1 MFYHVSGTGGHV
13 SHREGHVSH
22 RGGCPGVPSGGPGG
36 VAAFG
41 VPPGASRCL
50 PVTPGAPQISLEHE
64 ILLHPRYFGPNLL
77 NTVKQ
82 KLFTEVE
89 GTCTGKYGFVIAVT
103 TIDNIGA
110 GVIQPGR
117 GFVLYP
123 VRYKAI
129 VFRPFKGEV
138 VDAVVTQVNKVGLF
152 TEIGPMSCFISR
164 HSIPS
169 EMEFDP
175 NSNPPCYKTVDEDI
189 VIQQDDEIRL
199 KIVGTRVDK
208 NDITLYTYPEN
219 WRAFKALIAAQ
230 YSGARLRV
238 ASAPPHFHFGHTNR
252 SPQFLQ
258 KFPLGKVPAFEGD
271 DGFCVF
277 ESNAIAYYVS
287 TEELR
292 GSTPEAA
299 AAVLQWVN
307 FADSDVVPP
316 ASTWVFPTLGIL
328 HYNKQA
334 TEVAKEEVRRV
345 LGVLDGHLRTRT
357 FLVGERVSLADISLV
372 CALLWLYKQVL
383 DPAFRGPFGNVNRW
397 FLTCLNQ
404 PQFKAV
410 LGEVQLC
417 QRMAQFDAKK
427 FAESQ
432 ARKEKD
438 PPRKEKEKEKEP
450 PRKEKPPKKE
460 EKRPEPDEDLDEC
473 EQVLAAEPKA
483 KDPFA
488 HLPRGGTWGH
498 LGQLGTPGGHLGT
511 PGPFVLDEFKR
522 KYSNEDTLSVALP
535 HFWEHFDREGWSLW
549 YCQYRYPEE
558 LSQTFMSCNLITGAV
573 SFILIV
579 LIIQILI
586 QILVLIILILMIFI
600 ILILMIFIIQ
610 ILILLILIP
619 IPVSPHPHP
628 SSPRGAQPD
637 LRMFQRLDK
646 LRKNAFASVALFGSD
661 HDSSISG
668 VWVLRGQELAF
679 TLCPD
684 WQVDYESYTWRKL
697 DPDSAECRTLVT
709 EYFLWEGEFR
719 HVGKPFNQG
728 KIFK

>member
-1 MFYHVSGTGGHV
+1 
-13 SHREGHVSH
+13 
-22 RGGCPGVPSGGPGG
+22 
-36 VAAFG
+36 
-41 VPPGASRCL
+41 
-50 PVTPGAPQISLEHE
+50 
-64 ILLHPRYFGPNLL
+64 
-77 NTVKQ
+77 
-82 KLFTEVE
+82 
-89 GTCTGKYGFVIAVT
+89 
-103 TIDNIGA
+103 
-110 GVIQPGR
+110 
-117 GFVLYP
+117 
-123 VRYKAI
+123 
-129 VFRPFKGEV
+129 
-138 VDAVVTQVNKVGLF
+138 
-152 TEIGPMSCFISR
+152 
-164 HSIPS
+164 
-169 EMEFDP
+169 
-175 NSNPPCYKTVDEDI
+175 
-189 VIQQDDEIRL
+189 
-199 KIVGTRVDK
+199 
-208 NDITLYTYPEN
+208 TLYTYTEN

-238 ASAPPHFHFGHTNR
+238 LSGPPHFHFGHTNR
-252 SPQFLQ
+252 TPQFLQ
-258 KFPLGKVPAFEGD
+258 KFPVGKVPAFEGD

-277 ESNAIAYYVS
+277 ESNAIAYYGQGGS
-287 TEELR
+287 PTSLPLNELCAAPGLGVVL
-292 GSTPEAA
+292 GSPHEF
-299 AAVLQWVN
+299 WGPFSN
-307 FADSDVVPP
+307 FGAPSPIFGAP
-316 ASTWVFPTLGIL
+316 
-328 HYNKQA
+328 QA
-334 TEVAKEEVRRV
+334 TEVAKEEVKRV
-345 LGVLDGHLRTRT
+345 LGVLDGHLKTRT

-432 ARKEKD
+432 ARKEKET
-438 PPRKEKEKEKEP
+438 PKKEKEP
-450 PRKEKPPKKE
+450 PKKEKPPKKE

-488 HLPRGGTWGH
+488 HLPKS
-498 LGQLGTPGGHLGT
+498 
-511 PGPFVLDEFKR
+511 PFILDEFKR
-522 KYSNEDTLSVALP
+522 KYSNEDTLGVALP

-558 LSQTFMSCNLITGAV
+558 LSQTFMSCNLITG
-573 SFILIV
+573 
-579 LIIQILI
+579 
-586 QILVLIILILMIFI
+586 
-600 ILILMIFIIQ
+600 
-610 ILILLILIP
+610 
-619 IPVSPHPHP
+619 
-628 SSPRGAQPD
+628 
-637 LRMFQRLDK
+637 MFQRLDK
-646 LRKNAFASVALFGSD
+646 LRKNAFASVVLFGSD

-668 VWVLRGQELAF
+668 VWVMRGQELAF

>member
-1 MFYHVSGTGGHV
+1 
-13 SHREGHVSH
+13 
-22 RGGCPGVPSGGPGG
+22 
-36 VAAFG
+36 
-41 VPPGASRCL
+41 
-50 PVTPGAPQISLEHE
+50 
-64 ILLHPRYFGPNLL
+64 
-77 NTVKQ
+77 
-82 KLFTEVE
+82 
-89 GTCTGKYGFVIAVT
+89 
-103 TIDNIGA
+103 
-110 GVIQPGR
+110 
-117 GFVLYP
+117 
-123 VRYKAI
+123 
-129 VFRPFKGEV
+129 
-138 VDAVVTQVNKVGLF
+138 
-152 TEIGPMSCFISR
+152 
-164 HSIPS
+164 
-169 EMEFDP
+169 
-175 NSNPPCYKTVDEDI
+175 
-189 VIQQDDEIRL
+189 
-199 KIVGTRVDK
+199 
-208 NDITLYTYPEN
+208 TLYTYPEN

-238 ASAPPHFHFGHTNR
+238 LSGPPHFHFGHTNR
-252 SPQFLQ
+252 TPQFLQ
-258 KFPLGKVPAFEGD
+258 KFPVGKVPAFEGD

-334 TEVAKEEVRRV
+334 TEVAKEEVKRV

-417 QRMAQFDAKK
+417 QRMAQFDG
-427 FAESQ
+427 E
-432 ARKEKD
+432 
-438 PPRKEKEKEKEP
+438 
-450 PRKEKPPKKE
+450 
-460 EKRPEPDEDLDEC
+460 
-473 EQVLAAEPKA
+473 
-483 KDPFA
+483 
-488 HLPRGGTWGH
+488 GGT
-498 LGQLGTPGGHLGT
+498 GTPG
-511 PGPFVLDEFKR
+511 GPFVLDEFKR
-522 KYSNEDTLSVALP
+522 KYSNEDTLGVALP

-558 LSQTFMSCNLITGAV
+558 LSQTFMSCNLITG
-573 SFILIV
+573 
-579 LIIQILI
+579 
-586 QILVLIILILMIFI
+586 
-600 ILILMIFIIQ
+600 
-610 ILILLILIP
+610 
-619 IPVSPHPHP
+619 
-628 SSPRGAQPD
+628 
-637 LRMFQRLDK
+637 MFQRLDK
-646 LRKNAFASVALFGSD
+646 LRKNAFASVVLFGSD

>member
-1 MFYHVSGTGGHV
+1 MAVSG
-13 SHREGHVSH
+13 
-22 RGGCPGVPSGGPGG
+22 
-36 VAAFG
+36 
-41 VPPGASRCL
+41 
-50 PVTPGAPQISLEHE
+50 
-64 ILLHPRYFGPNLL
+64 
-77 NTVKQ
+77 
-82 KLFTEVE
+82 
-89 GTCTGKYGFVIAVT
+89 
-103 TIDNIGA
+103 
-110 GVIQPGR
+110 
-117 GFVLYP
+117 
-123 VRYKAI
+123 
-129 VFRPFKGEV
+129 
-138 VDAVVTQVNKVGLF
+138 
-152 TEIGPMSCFISR
+152 
-164 HSIPS
+164 
-169 EMEFDP
+169 
-175 NSNPPCYKTVDEDI
+175 
-189 VIQQDDEIRL
+189 
-199 KIVGTRVDK
+199 
-208 NDITLYTYPEN
+208 TLYTYPEN

-238 ASAPPHFHFGHTNR
+238 LSTPPLFRFGHTNR
-252 SPQFLQ
+252 SPEFLQ

-287 TEELR
+287 TDELR

-316 ASTWVFPTLGIL
+316 ASTWVFPTLGILHYNKQVGSFSGNFGNFWGFFWGIFGVFLGFFVIFLKEFFGVFLSCFWMFPTLGIL

-383 DPAFRGPFGNVNRW
+383 DPAFRGPFGNVTRW

-427 FAESQ
+427 FAEGQ
-432 ARKEKD
+432 AR
-438 PPRKEKEKEKEP
+438 REKEKEP
-450 PRKEKPPKKE
+450 PRKGEKEKEPPKKGEKPPKRE
-460 EKRPEPDEDLDEC
+460 EKRPEPEQDLDEC

-488 HLPRGGTWGH
+488 HLPRS
-498 LGQLGTPGGHLGT
+498 
-511 PGPFVLDEFKR
+511 PFVLDEFKR
-522 KYSNEDTLSVALP
+522 KYSNEDTLGVALP

-558 LSQTFMSCNLITGAV
+558 LSQTFMSCNLITG
-573 SFILIV
+573 
-579 LIIQILI
+579 
-586 QILVLIILILMIFI
+586 
-600 ILILMIFIIQ
+600 
-610 ILILLILIP
+610 
-619 IPVSPHPHP
+619 
-628 SSPRGAQPD
+628 
-637 LRMFQRLDK
+637 MFQRLDK
-646 LRKNAFASVALFGSD
+646 LRKNAFASVVLFGKD

-684 WQVDYESYTWRKL
+684 WQVDYESYT
-697 DPDSAECRTLVT
+697 C
-709 EYFLWEGEFR
+709 
-719 HVGKPFNQG
+719 
-728 KIFK
+728 

>member
-1 MFYHVSGTGGHV
+1 FHPKS
-13 SHREGHVSH
+13 
-22 RGGCPGVPSGGPGG
+22 
-36 VAAFG
+36 
-41 VPPGASRCL
+41 PP
-50 PVTPGAPQISLEHE
+50 PQ
-64 ILLHPRYFGPNLL
+64 
-77 NTVKQ
+77 
-82 KLFTEVE
+82 
-89 GTCTGKYGFVIAVT
+89 
-103 TIDNIGA
+103 
-110 GVIQPGR
+110 
-117 GFVLYP
+117 
-123 VRYKAI
+123 
-129 VFRPFKGEV
+129 
-138 VDAVVTQVNKVGLF
+138 
-152 TEIGPMSCFISR
+152 
-164 HSIPS
+164 
-169 EMEFDP
+169 
-175 NSNPPCYKTVDEDI
+175 
-189 VIQQDDEIRL
+189 
-199 KIVGTRVDK
+199 
-208 NDITLYTYPEN
+208 
-219 WRAFKALIAAQ
+219 
-230 YSGARLRV
+230 
-238 ASAPPHFHFGHTNR
+238 
-252 SPQFLQ
+252 
-258 KFPLGKVPAFEGD
+258 VPAFEGD

-334 TEVAKEEVRRV
+334 TEVAKEEVKRV

-432 ARKEKD
+432 ARKEKE
-438 PPRKEKEKEKEP
+438 PPRKEKEP
-450 PRKEKPPKKE
+450 PKKEKPPKKE

-488 HLPRGGTWGH
+488 HLP
-498 LGQLGTPGGHLGT
+498 
-511 PGPFVLDEFKR
+511 K
-522 KYSNEDTLSVALP
+522 SA
-535 HFWEHFDREGWSLW
+535 
-549 YCQYRYPEE
+549 C
-558 LSQTFMSCNLITGAV
+558 
-573 SFILIV
+573 
-579 LIIQILI
+579 
-586 QILVLIILILMIFI
+586 
-600 ILILMIFIIQ
+600 
-610 ILILLILIP
+610 
-619 IPVSPHPHP
+619 
-628 SSPRGAQPD
+628 SSPPPLSFFPFFPFFPPG
-637 LRMFQRLDK
+637 MFQRLDK
-646 LRKNAFASVALFGSD
+646 LRKNAFASVLLFGSD